1 MNQPLRVILGN
12 SNKRFS
18 GVTSTMLQTMSY
30 QQSLCEIW
38 VLGNHNLPDPS
49 IAINFRQAVQ
59 ICKES
64 KTPVIFHARRNDE
77 MIQALF
83 LKKLCGANL
92 KILFTSTAQREHSFL
107 TKWLMQQ
114 VDAVISTCSAAASYL
129 KDPPV
134 AVIPHGINTNLYT
147 PAQNKQEAWKAT
159 GFPGDYGIGIFGRV
173 RKQKGVD
180 LFINACIKNLPK
192 LPGATAIIVG
202 AIDDKE
208 LVENSK
214 KKASEANLLDR
225 IIFTGELP
233 FDRIPGLFRS
243 MSLICALSR
252 NEGYGLT
259 VLESLASE
267 TPVLATKAGAWP
279 DILADQAVGSLA
291 ECDNQSMINQQM
303 YALLQNQKSLASMG
317 RSGRELVLR
326 KYKIEDEARAL
337 FNFYKSLI

>member
-114 VDAVISTCSAAASYL
+114 VDAVI
-129 KDPPV
+129 
-134 AVIPHGINTNLYT
+134 
-147 PAQNKQEAWKAT
+147 
-159 GFPGDYGIGIFGRV
+159 
-173 RKQKGVD
+173 
-180 LFINACIKNLPK
+180 
-192 LPGATAIIVG
+192 
-202 AIDDKE
+202 
-208 LVENSK
+208 
-214 KKASEANLLDR
+214 
-225 IIFTGELP
+225 
-233 FDRIPGLFRS
+233 
-243 MSLICALSR
+243 
-252 NEGYGLT
+252 
-259 VLESLASE
+259 
-267 TPVLATKAGAWP
+267 
-279 DILADQAVGSLA
+279 
-291 ECDNQSMINQQM
+291 
-303 YALLQNQKSLASMG
+303 
-317 RSGRELVLR
+317 
-326 KYKIEDEARAL
+326 
-337 FNFYKSLI
+337 